1 MSKAQERQRTRR
13 LAAKGVDAEV
23 NYDWT
28 CHPDARIAAIALDDP
43 ERLQELIDQ
52 GKITQ
57 P

>member
-1 MSKAQERQRTRR
+1 
-13 LAAKGVDAEV
+13 VDAEV